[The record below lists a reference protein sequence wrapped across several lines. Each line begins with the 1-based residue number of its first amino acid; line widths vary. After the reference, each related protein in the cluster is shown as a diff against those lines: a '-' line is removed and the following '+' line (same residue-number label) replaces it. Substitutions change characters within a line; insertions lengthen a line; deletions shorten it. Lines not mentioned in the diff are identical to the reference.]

1 VEFGLTEEQRDIQ
14 RLARDFARERIAPRA
29 REWDRGEVV
38 PLDLF
43 AELRELD
50 LWGVC
55 IPEEYGGAG
64 ADYLSFILVL
74 EELSRADAGV
84 GVAVAVNTSLVAL
97 PVLEFGTEEQKRA
110 WVPRLASG
118 EVLGAYALTEPG
130 SGSDAASI
138 VTSACRKGGGYVLNG
153 SKQFITNAGVAGL
166 FVIMARTGPP
176 GSGAKGVTAFLVE
189 AAAEGLSLGR
199 EEEKLGLH
207 SSSTR
212 SVVLE
217 DVWVPESAR
226 LGEEGEGFAIAM
238 KTLDGGRIGIAAQAV
253 GITQAA
259 LDTALA
265 YAKQRH
271 QFGQVIA
278 DFQAIQW
285 KLADMDRDLD
295 AARLL
300 TYRAAWLKMNGRPVT
315 AAGAK
320 AKLFASEAAR
330 RHTAEAV
337 QILGGYGYTKEFAA
351 ERYYRDAK
359 ITEIY
364 EGTSEI
370 QRLVIARELL
380 RDR

>member
-1 VEFGLTEEQRDIQ
+1 MEFGLTEEQRDIQ

-130 SGSDAASI
+130 SGSDAASL
-138 VTSACRKGGGYVLNG
+138 VTSARRKGGGYVLNG

-166 FVIMARTGPP
+166 FVVMARTGPP

-189 AAAEGLSLGR
+189 ATAKGLSLGR

-207 SSSTR
+207 APPRATSCWKTFGCR
-212 SVVLE
+212 R
-217 DVWVPESAR
+217 AR
-226 LGEEGEGFAIAM
+226 VS
-238 KTLDGGRIGIAAQAV
+238 GR
-253 GITQAA
+253 
-259 LDTALA
+259 
-265 YAKQRH
+265 R
-271 QFGQVIA
+271 
-278 DFQAIQW
+278 
-285 KLADMDRDLD
+285 
-295 AARLL
+295 AR
-300 TYRAAWLKMNGRPVT
+300 
-315 AAGAK
+315 
-320 AKLFASEAAR
+320 ASP
-330 RHTAEAV
+330 
-337 QILGGYGYTKEFAA
+337 LP
-351 ERYYRDAK
+351 
-359 ITEIY
+359 
-364 EGTSEI
+364 
-370 QRLVIARELL
+370 
-380 RDR
+380 

>member
-1 VEFGLTEEQRDIQ
+1 MEFGLTEEQRDIQ
-14 RLARDFARERIAPRA
+14 RLTRDFARERIMPRA
-29 REWDRGEVV
+29 REWDRGEAV

-43 AELRELD
+43 AELRELG

-84 GVAVAVNTSLVAL
+84 GVAVAVNTSLAAL
-97 PVLEFGTEEQKRA
+97 PVLEFGTEEQKRT

-138 VTSACRKGGGYVLNG
+138 VTSARREGGGYVLNG

-166 FVIMARTGPP
+166 FVVMARTGPP

-189 AAAEGLSLGR
+189 AAAKGLSLGR

-212 SVVLE
+212 NLVLE

-226 LGEEGEGFAIAM
+226 LGGEGEGFVIAM

-271 QFGQVIA
+271 QFGQAIA

-315 AAGAK
+315 AEGAK

-380 RDR
+380 RGR